1 MSYSRR
7 VKRRIKNKK
16 IFIIIFVIL
25 IIFIVK
31 IIPMLVLK
39 NFINN
44 DDNINVDV
52 SKYKQIRTQDF
63 TIATFL
69 DYLQVV
75 NEEENIEIRFDD
87 SENVTTNE
95 IYKFNINI
103 SNADTEKMYEIE
115 YGIGE
120 NVKKEYLQDKEYEC
134 TLKEGKND
142 FYVKIYKNQE
152 IIGNYKNIVYYIQ
165 PYQKQFLDEF
175 SNKSIQVHYIDGTWE
190 KYEKSIQ
197 MVKYSGFRN
206 IKSSFLWNSIEKD
219 NDFNFEYYDKWMNEA
234 NELGIK
240 VYACI
245 NRTGKYGGDNKI
257 IDNEEELEHFVN
269 FFDVLTKR
277 YSNIIGYDILN
288 EPNVVS
294 SNNGGYITENEVQWY
309 SKIIKR
315 FKEINPN
322 VNIVPAALSNY
333 ASSNDSRLAMNEF
346 FEYMVDNGV
355 YNIANEFSYHVYDYT
370 NQANQDIILS
380 KTLKE
385 EEELFNNFGG
395 FIKTNITEYG
405 LSSNSVNKVT
415 EDIQARKLVQQT
427 VLMDQ
432 FNINFANLYNFWNTG
447 NDIDEHEYNFGIVN
461 HDYTPKLAYYSMKK
475 FLTNTNGAEYI
486 GTVNLADGLEAH
498 VYDKDGKPKIIAWAD
513 NSDNAINIDYTG
525 FTVKDLYGNDI
536 ENTDGKLEITT
547 SPVYLDNIS
556 TKYFYEA
563 ISNTALE
570 KYTEFEEKFGTEIS
584 SVDGLQERID
594 SLKQYMGSI
603 YDVSSESEEIAK
615 EKMKEHFDLGN
626 LILEAYKNGSLDV
639 EYVKLS
645 SMLDMLNDIGDS
657 YEDLVT
663 VSSVTRNPD
672 LQGTKTLIDNTEQ
685 EINNNSDIE
694 IVYPTKILEF
704 SKDLYEKADYINNL
718 EEEND
723 IKTGLIVSYDLHAKY
738 LADWANT
745 FANIYIDDYI
755 ENNPITESYSETNLT
770 NKDVTVTLNIG
781 EDTKITN
788 NDGSNIYT
796 FKDNGTF
803 KFEYDRRGRTFSKEV
818 KVENIDK
825 TSPVI
830 SDVQNGTTYSNSVTP
845 LIGDEHLKDVQLKLN
860 GQVVKEYL
868 LGSEIKE
875 EGKYEL
881 VAKDWAGN
889 ETKVEFEIKYELE
902 PESEEYTFDG
912 QYIIGVNQNTALEKF
927 IEILNGNV
935 EYDVYRDDKL
945 LENGEIVATG
955 DRVVTKNGET
965 YYIIVKGDVTKDGK
979 TNIKDIVQMRRNILK
994 LEEFDEYQKVAADLA
1009 KDNVINIKDLV
1020 IIRRIIL
1027 GLEI

>member
-1 MSYSRR
+1 MR
-7 VKRRIKNKK
+7 KKNKK
-16 IFIIIFVIL
+16 MIFFLIL
-25 IIFIVK
+25 IFFVLSIWLIPNIIVLIMQNKSDYTLSKKSNKMIYNIFDLHEFFSENLDESSDIK
-31 IIPMLVLK
+31 ISDNVIYKKEVQ
-39 NFINN
+39 INT
-44 DDNINVDV
+44 NINDT
-52 SKYKQIRTQDF
+52 K
-63 TIATFL
+63 
-69 DYLQVV
+69 
-75 NEEENIEIRFDD
+75 ENSYYF
-87 SENVTTNE
+87 E
-95 IYKFNINI
+95 IYLNQQTEPQKYNISSETQEFNIPLELDN
-103 SNADTEKMYEIE
+103 E
-115 YGIGE
+115 GE
-120 NVKKEYLQDKEYEC
+120 NNITIKLY
-134 TLKEGKND
+134 KND
-142 FYVKIYKNQE
+142 EMIKKCQEKIY
-152 IIGNYKNIVYYIQ
+152 YIKK
-165 PYQKQFLDEF
+165 YEKQFLDELTNVCIGVRPQYMGDLTKSINLLKSSGINQVRVDAMLTSIYKDGEANIDNTNNWVSQF
-175 SNKSIQVHYIDGTWE
+175 SNNGIEIELILNTDEKSNLFGTDGKISSEEEKDEIVRMINDIIDRYPQIN
-190 KYEKSIQ
+190 KYE
-197 MVKYSGFRN
+197 
-206 IKSSFLWNSIEKD
+206 
-219 NDFNFEYYDKWMNEA
+219 
-234 NELGIK
+234 
-240 VYACI
+240 
-245 NRTGKYGGDNKI
+245 
-257 IDNEEELEHFVN
+257 
-269 FFDVLTKR
+269 
-277 YSNIIGYDILN
+277 ILN
-288 EPNVVS
+288 EPNF
-294 SNNGGYITENEVQWY
+294 YYTTEEDMCWY
-309 SKIIKR
+309 SKVVQ
-315 FKEINPN
+315 E
-322 VNIVPAALSNY
+322 
-333 ASSNDSRLAMNEF
+333 
-346 FEYMVDNGV
+346 V
-355 YNIANEFSYHVYDYT
+355 YNLLETKNKDSELIVGSTAIIENGNVDSIPFLEGITKYGAYNNSNTYSIHFYDFSDSGNNSIFKNRIISHKEFVANV
-370 NQANQDIILS
+370 
-380 KTLKE
+380 
-385 EEELFNNFGG
+385 GG
-395 FIKTNITEYG
+395 FQKINISEYG
-405 LSSNSVNKVT
+405 IPTIERIADNTK
-415 EDIQARKLVQQT
+415 QAEKLVQQS
-427 VLMDQ
+427 
-432 FNINFANLYNFWNTG
+432 NILK
-447 NDIDEHEYNFGIVN
+447 EYNIQDSSIYTLIDTGEDINRQEDNYGIIN
-461 HDYTPKLAYYSMKK
+461 YDYTPKLAYYALRNY
-475 FLTNTNGAEYI
+475 FENTNGSQYI
-486 GTVNLADGLEAH
+486 GKINLINGLETH
-498 VYDKDGKPKIIAWAD
+498 VYDKDGKAKIIAWAE
-513 NSDNAINIDYTG
+513 NSDSTINIDYTG
-525 FTVKDLYGNDI
+525 FTAKDLYGNEI

-645 SMLDMLNDIGDS
+645 SMIDMLNDIGDS

-868 LGSEIKE
+868 LGNEIKE

-945 LENGEIVATG
+945 LENVEIVATG

-994 LEEFDEYQKVAADLA
+994 LEEFDEYQKVAVDLA